1 MGRLLPWRAD
11 IPTDRTPSLLFLEPT
26 ALFHPAKAPESSVF
40 LVYSPSQS
48 AVAG

>member
-1 MGRLLPWRAD
+1 MGRLLPWRGD
-11 IPTDRTPSLLFLEPT
+11 IPTDLTPSLLFVKPT

-40 LVYSPSQS
+40 LAYSAQQS